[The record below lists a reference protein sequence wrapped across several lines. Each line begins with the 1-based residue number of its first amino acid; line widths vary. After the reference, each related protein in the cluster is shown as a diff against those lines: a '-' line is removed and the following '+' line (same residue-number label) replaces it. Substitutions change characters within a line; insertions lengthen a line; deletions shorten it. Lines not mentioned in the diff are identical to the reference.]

1 MKHLEEKAEEKPV
14 IDLDTK
20 MGHLGLGLF
29 TGIITGIALTLS
41 SHFVYNNYFQKPAV
55 ERIETK
61 AEKIP
66 NYKEIE
72 EIIFR
77 SKHDYDKRPI
87 PNHKIDKCYSPYYNI
102 I

>member
-55 ERIETK
+55 NRAIRGACGECHTYHTEPLDDK
-61 AEKIP
+61 LGSLVKNLFEK
-66 NYKEIE
+66 
-72 EIIFR
+72 
-77 SKHDYDKRPI
+77 
-87 PNHKIDKCYSPYYNI
+87 
-102 I
+102 